1 MKFDKSR
8 LFELYE
14 DSLLGLKEMTEH
26 QKVERTASKDS
37 SNQGTPCMIIRRI
50 PLSSEESGRDRKK
63 ALLNRGRITV
73 EPGSKQQLS

>member
-26 QKVERTASKDS
+26 QKVERTGSKDS
-37 SNQGTPCMIIRRI
+37 SNQAIPCMIIRRI
-50 PLSSEESGRDRKK
+50 LLSSKESGRDRKK
-63 ALLNRGRITV
+63 AWLNRGRITV
-73 EPGSKQQLS
+73 EPGSK